1 MQPNDITFFQR
12 FQDDILAGRKTI
24 TIRDESE
31 SHFKTGDVLRVGRFE
46 DDGYFCT
53 IEVTATSTVTLDTL
67 TEKHAEQE
75 NMTLT
80 ELKKVIADIYPG
92 QTQLIVLPKGQR
104 FAKFQRTGQRAKMS
118 GAEMGKRTTRFLMEH
133 QRLQPRRTQ
142 PRQKF
147 LVPGNVAL
155 R

>member
-24 TIRDESE
+24 TLRDASE
-31 SHFKTGDVLRVGRFE
+31 SHFKTGDVLRVGSFE

-80 ELKKVIADIYPG
+80 ELIKVIADIYPG
-92 QTQLIVLPKGQR
+92 QTQFYVIEFKCL
-104 FAKFQRTGQRAKMS
+104 
-118 GAEMGKRTTRFLMEH
+118 
-133 QRLQPRRTQ
+133 
-142 PRQKF
+142 
-147 LVPGNVAL
+147 
-155 R
+155 

>member
-31 SHFKTGDVLRVGRFE
+31 SHFKTGDILRVGRYE

-53 IEVTATSTVTLDTL
+53 IEVTGTSTVTLDSL

-75 NMTLT
+75 NMTVGTLRS
-80 ELKKVIADIYPG
+80 VIAEIYPG
-92 QTQLIVLPKGQR
+92 QTQFYVIDFKCL
-104 FAKFQRTGQRAKMS
+104 
-118 GAEMGKRTTRFLMEH
+118 
-133 QRLQPRRTQ
+133 
-142 PRQKF
+142 
-147 LVPGNVAL
+147 
-155 R
+155 

>member
-31 SHFKTGDVLRVGRFE
+31 SHFRQGDVLRVGRYE

-53 IEVTATSTVTLDTL
+53 IEVLSTSTVTLETL

-75 NMTLT
+75 NMTLET
-80 ELKKVIADIYPG
+80 LKSVIREIYPN
-92 QTQLIVLPKGQR
+92 QDR
-104 FAKFQRTGQRAKMS
+104 FYVIDFKC
-118 GAEMGKRTTRFLMEH
+118 L
-133 QRLQPRRTQ
+133 
-142 PRQKF
+142 
-147 LVPGNVAL
+147 
-155 R
+155 

>member
-67 TEKHAEQE
+67 TE
-75 NMTLT
+75 
-80 ELKKVIADIYPG
+80 LKKVIADIYPD
-92 QTQLIVLPKGQR
+92 QTQFYVIEFKCL
-104 FAKFQRTGQRAKMS
+104 
-118 GAEMGKRTTRFLMEH
+118 
-133 QRLQPRRTQ
+133 
-142 PRQKF
+142 
-147 LVPGNVAL
+147 
-155 R
+155 